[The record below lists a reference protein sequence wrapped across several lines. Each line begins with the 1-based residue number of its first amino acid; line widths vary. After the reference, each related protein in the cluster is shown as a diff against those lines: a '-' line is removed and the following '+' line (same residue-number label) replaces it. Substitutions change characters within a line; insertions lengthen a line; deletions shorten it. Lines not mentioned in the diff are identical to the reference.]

1 MKIAPSE
8 LQMGRRTRRSEP
20 IILFSI
26 AGQMFAINANAIH
39 EIRSM
44 DSISGAATE
53 ISPPV
58 VPKVRHLLHR
68 GKSVFF
74 VVDGCAHFG
83 LPASQVEHVM
93 LLRNSRIALLVKSI
107 DRMSAMSVL
116 VALPPGFS
124 GPERRWY
131 RGLTLISGDV
141 VPVISPSGFL
151 SEQELALLRPIAG
164 EAEGKM
170 PRAPEVA
177 DLLPLEPSQ

>member
-8 LQMGRRTRRSEP
+8 SQTGRRARRGEP

-39 EIRSM
+39 EIRSSN
-44 DSISGAATE
+44 SISAAVTE

-58 VPKVRHLLHR
+58 VPKVRHLLRR
-68 GKSVFF
+68 GNGVFF
-74 VVDGCAHFG
+74 VVNGCAHFG
-83 LPASQVEHVM
+83 LPASQAEHVV
-93 LLRNSRIALLVKSI
+93 LLRNSRIALLVESI

-116 VALPPGFS
+116 MALPPGFS

-151 SEQELALLRPIAG
+151 TEQELALLQPIAA
-164 EAEGKM
+164 EAGVKM
-170 PRAPEVA
+170 PHVSEVA
-177 DLLPLEPSQ
+177 DPLPSEPSQ